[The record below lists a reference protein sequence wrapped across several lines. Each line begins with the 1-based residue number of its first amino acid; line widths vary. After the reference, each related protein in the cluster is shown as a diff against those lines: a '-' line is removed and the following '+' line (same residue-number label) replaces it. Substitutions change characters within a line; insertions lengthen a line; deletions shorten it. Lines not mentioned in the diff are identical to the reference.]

1 MEILNF
7 GSLNIDHVYE
17 LDHFVQPGETIQSKN
32 YRRFCG
38 GKGQNQSIALAY
50 AGARVSHAG
59 RIGTDG
65 LILKERLEA
74 AGVDT
79 RFVEIIDSASG
90 HAVIQV
96 NREGENAIIIDGGAN
111 HTISAQTAAHV
122 VSAFSAGD
130 CLLLQ
135 NEISAI
141 PAIMQKGADRG
152 LHIIFNPAPMTADV
166 KTYPLH
172 LVTMFVLNEI
182 EGRALTG
189 KTEPEGILNSML
201 LRHPEAKTVLTLGKN
216 GASYID
222 DKQQINVT
230 APGVDVVDTTA
241 AGDTFIGYM
250 LAGLALRQPV
260 EAALETACRAAALCV
275 TKHGA
280 AESIPT
286 RQELDR
292 VEW

>member
-17 LDHFVQPGETIQSKN
+17 VDDFVQPGETIRSQN
-32 YRRFCG
+32 YRQFCG

-59 RIGTDG
+59 CIGTDG
-65 LILKERLEA
+65 LVLKERLEA

-79 RFVEIIDSASG
+79 RFVEIIDGASG

-96 NREGENAIIIDGGAN
+96 NREGENAIIINGGAN
-111 HTISAQTAAHV
+111 ETINAQTAAHV

-130 CLLLQ
+130 YLLLQ

-141 PAIMQKGADRG
+141 PYIMQEGADKG
-152 LHIIFNPAPMTADV
+152 LQIIFNPAPMTAAV
-166 KTYPLH
+166 QSYPLH
-172 LVTMFVLNEI
+172 LVSIFVLNEI
-182 EGRALTG
+182 EGQALTG
-189 KTEPEGILNSML
+189 EVEPDGILNSML
-201 LRHPEAKTVLTLGKN
+201 RRHPDAGTVLTRGKN
-216 GASYID
+216 GASYSD
-222 DKQQINVT
+222 RKQQIHVA
-230 APGVDVVDTTA
+230 APKVNAVDTTA

-250 LAGLALRQPV
+250 LAGLAYEKPIEGV
-260 EAALETACRAAALCV
+260 LETACRAAALCV
-275 TKHGA
+275 TRPGA

-286 RQELDR
+286 RQELGRLD
-292 VEW
+292 W